1 MSTFT
6 VTYDKRVIEN
16 KGYSKIILKTCTETY
31 KSFQDAFKRAKIIRA
46 SGISANMPLIE
57 EKK

>member
-1 MSTFT
+1 MSNFI

-16 KGYSKIILKTCTETY
+16 KRHSKIVLKTCTETY

-46 SGISANMPLIE
+46 SGISANLPLIE